1 MDIRRREIFGR
12 RADTAH
18 ARRARADHSRERL
31 DDGASDSFA
40 RPVERTGERPRRVSA
55 VQAHDQC
62 ETRRVLELSGQRRH
76 TRALGIPLSPAVPHG
91 GWHVSH
97 GDCVMNRTGLVLLRS
112 LSASPNGRAA
122 FLRVVGIAAL
132 VVTLSAGLA
141 QAQAPHPGG
150 HPPGGST
157 TIFGQPGSPIP
168 IEPPPASAADVSPSP
183 VPYGG
188 NPVEDTML
196 IWHVLFSQLEGRTNG
211 PDTGLRWD
219 GEAWVG
225 TDYNRVWFKSEGFF
239 NEHGKVED
247 GDHEVLYDRPIPF
260 LRYFD
265 WQAGLRYDWDAA
277 AGRLWGA
284 FGIEG
289 LAPGFFDVE
298 ATFYV
303 RDASYFA
310 GRVQSSY
317 DLLLTNL
324 LIAQPWMELNFASK
338 T

>member
-1 MDIRRREIFGR
+1 
-12 RADTAH
+12 
-18 ARRARADHSRERL
+18 
-31 DDGASDSFA
+31 
-40 RPVERTGERPRRVSA
+40 
-55 VQAHDQC
+55 
-62 ETRRVLELSGQRRH
+62 
-76 TRALGIPLSPAVPHG
+76 
-91 GWHVSH
+91 
-97 GDCVMNRTGLVLLRS
+97 MNRTGLVLLRS

-317 DLLLTNL
+317 DLLLTNR

-338 T
+338 TDAARALGTGLTEVDTGLRLRYEFSRKFAPYLGVEYDGKCGDTATFARQRGDIVNDVRFVFGIRVWY